1 MAKETAEKTTNK
13 GNVLALIK
21 KDVVD
26 VVGKKVQEFVS

>member
-1 MAKETAEKTTNK
+1 MSTATAEKTANT

-26 VVGKKVQEFVS
+26 VVGKKVQEFV